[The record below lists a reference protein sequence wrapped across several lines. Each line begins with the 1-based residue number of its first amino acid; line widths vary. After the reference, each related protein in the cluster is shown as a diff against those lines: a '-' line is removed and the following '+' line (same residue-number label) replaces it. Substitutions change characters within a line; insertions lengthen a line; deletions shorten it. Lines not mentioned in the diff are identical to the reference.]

1 MPHPTKNTLGVG
13 LRPQKK
19 EDNTMKSSYTTR
31 ISNTNRPNRP
41 PRPQPVTV
49 FANKK
54 TNRKVVR

>member
-1 MPHPTKNTLGVG
+1 
-13 LRPQKK
+13 
-19 EDNTMKSSYTTR
+19 MKSSYTTR

-41 PRPQPVTV
+41 PRQQKVTV